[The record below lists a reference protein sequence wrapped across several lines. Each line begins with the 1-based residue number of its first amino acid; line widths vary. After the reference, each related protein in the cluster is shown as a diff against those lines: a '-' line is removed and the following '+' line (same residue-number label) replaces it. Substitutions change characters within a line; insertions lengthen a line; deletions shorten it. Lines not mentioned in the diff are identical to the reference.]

1 MSTKNILIIGA
12 GRSSSYLIKY
22 LVEHAQQQQWKIRVG
37 DLSLESAKQKV
48 ANHPFAEAIKFD
60 SNDKQL
66 RETSIQ
72 QADLVISMLPAHM
85 HITIAN
91 DCLRFKKN
99 FITASYV
106 SKEMQEMHDEVKKS
120 GVLFLNEIGVDPGI
134 DHMSAMKVINELRD
148 KKIKLEGFETFT
160 GGLIAPVSDDNPWHY
175 KFTWNPRN
183 VVLAGQGGVKFLHHG
198 EYKYIPYHRV
208 FSRIE
213 ILHMDEYGEFEGYAN
228 RDSLKYR
235 EIYGLQDIKT
245 MYRGTLRKPGFC
257 KAWDILV
264 QLGMTDDSFSME
276 DTQNMTYR
284 DFTNSFLIYRKN
296 DSVDLKLAYHCG
308 IRLDSPTMER
318 LRWLGIFD
326 NTKVGIPNA
335 TPAQILQ
342 RILEQK
348 LALKPEDKDMIVML
362 HKFDFTLNG
371 KKMQIQSSLCV
382 EGDDPIYTAMAKT
395 VGLPVAIAAKLVL
408 QNKISSKGVAIPIHK
423 EIYEPVLKELENFGI
438 HLKEK
443 TIEGTED

>member
-1 MSTKNILIIGA
+1 MKNILIIGS

-22 LVEHAQQQQWKIRVG
+22 LLENSGKEDWKIKVG
-37 DLSLESAKQKV
+37 DISIESAKQKIGNNPNATAV
-48 ANHPFAEAIKFD
+48 LFD
-60 SNDKQL
+60 SNNQPL
-66 RETSIQ
+66 RESSIQ

-85 HITIAN
+85 HISIAK
-91 DCLRFKKN
+91 DCFKFKKN

-106 SKEMQEMHDEVKKS
+106 SKEMQEMHEEVKNANI
-120 GVLFLNEIGVDPGI
+120 LFLNEIGVDPGI
-134 DHMSAMKVINELRD
+134 DHMSAMKVIDDLRN
-148 KKIKLEGFETFT
+148 KRIELEGFETFT
-160 GGLIAPVSDDNPWHY
+160 GGLIAPKSDDNPWHY

-198 EYKYIPYHRV
+198 EYKYIPYHKI

-213 ILHMDEYGEFEGYAN
+213 ILHIDEYGEFEAYAN

-235 EIYGLQDIKT
+235 EVYGLQNIKT
-245 MYRGTLRKPGFC
+245 MYRGTLRKAGFC
-257 KAWDILV
+257 KAWDILL
-264 QLGMTDDSFSME
+264 QLGMTDDSFTME
-276 DTQNMTYR
+276 NTENMTYR
-284 DFTNSFLIYRKN
+284 DFTNSFLIYRKS
-296 DSVDLKLAYHCG
+296 DSEELKLAYHCG

-326 NTKVGIPNA
+326 NTKVGISNA

-362 HKFDFTLNG
+362 HKFDFTLQG
-371 KKMQIQSSLCV
+371 KRKQIQSSLCV
-382 EGDDPIYTAMAKT
+382 EGEDPVYTAMAKT
-395 VGLPVAIAAKLVL
+395 VGLPMAIAAKMIL
-408 QNKISSKGVAIPIHK
+408 QNKFSIKGVAIPIHK
-423 EIYEPVLKELENFGI
+423 EIYLPVLKELESFGI

-443 TIEGTED
+443 EIERFEE

>member
-1 MSTKNILIIGA
+1 MKNILIIGA

-22 LVEHAQQQQWKIRVG
+22 LLNHAAKEQWKIKVG
-37 DLSLESAKQKV
+37 DISLENAKQKI
-48 ANHPFAEAIKFD
+48 ANHPNAEAVLFD
-60 SNDKQL
+60 SNNQAL
-66 RETSIQ
+66 REASIQ
-72 QADLVISMLPAHM
+72 QADLIISMLPAHM
-85 HITIAN
+85 HVTIAK
-91 DCLRFKKN
+91 DCLKFKKN

-106 SKEMQEMHDEVKKS
+106 SKEMQEMQAEVKNA
-120 GVLFLNEIGVDPGI
+120 GIIFLNEIGVDPGI
-134 DHMSAMKVINELRD
+134 DHMSAMKIIDELRD
-148 KKIKLEGFETFT
+148 KEIQLEGFETFT
-160 GGLIAPVSDDNPWHY
+160 GGLIAPKSDDNPWHY

-183 VVLAGQGGVKFLHHG
+183 VVLAGQGGVKFLHQG
-198 EYKYIPYHRV
+198 EYKYIPYHKV

-213 ILHMDEYGEFEGYAN
+213 ILHVDEYGEFEGYAN

-235 EIYGLQDIKT
+235 ELYGLQNIKT

-264 QLGMTDDSFSME
+264 QLGMTDDSFVME
-276 DTQNMTYR
+276 NTEHMTYK

-326 NTKVGIPNA
+326 DTNVGIPNA

-342 RILEQK
+342 RIMEQK
-348 LALKPEDKDMIVML
+348 LGLKPEDHDMIVML

-371 KKMQIQSSLCV
+371 KRKQIQSSLCV
-382 EGDDPIYTAMAKT
+382 EGDDPVYTAMAKT
-395 VGLPVAIAAKLVL
+395 VGLPVAIAATLIL
-408 QNKISSKGVAIPIHK
+408 QNQISIKGVVIPIHK

-443 TIEGTED
+443 EIDVNE

>member
-1 MSTKNILIIGA
+1 MKNILIIGA

-22 LVEHAQQQQWKIRVG
+22 LLEHAAQEQWKITVG
-37 DLSLESAKQKV
+37 DISIESAKQKI
-48 ANHPFAEAIKFD
+48 ANHFNAEAILFD
-60 SNDKQL
+60 SNDASL
-66 RETSIQ
+66 RESSIQ
-72 QADLVISMLPAHM
+72 QSDLVISMLPAHM
-85 HITIAN
+85 HITIAK
-91 DCLRFKKN
+91 DCLRYKKN

-106 SKEMQEMHDEVKKS
+106 SKEMQEMHKEVNDANL
-120 GVLFLNEIGVDPGI
+120 LFLNEMGVDPGI
-134 DHMSAMKVINELRD
+134 DHMSAMKIIDQLRD
-148 KKIKLEGFETFT
+148 KGIKLEGFETFT
-160 GGLIAPVSDDNPWHY
+160 GGLIAPKSDDNPWHY

-198 EYKYIPYHRV
+198 EYKYIPYHKV

-213 ILHMDEYGEFEGYAN
+213 ILHIDEYGEFEGYAN

-235 EIYGLQDIKT
+235 EIYGLHDIQT

-264 QLGMTDDSFSME
+264 QLGMTDDSFVME
-276 DTQNMTYR
+276 NTENMSYR
-284 DFTNSFLIYRKN
+284 DFTNSFLVYRKN
-296 DSVDLKLAYHCG
+296 DTVDLKLAYHCG

-326 NTKVGIPNA
+326 NTKVGTPNA

-348 LALKPEDKDMIVML
+348 LSLKPEDKDMIVML

-371 KKMQIQSSLCV
+371 KRKQIQSSLSV
-382 EGDDPIYTAMAKT
+382 EGEDPVYTAMAKT
-395 VGLPVAIAAKLVL
+395 VGLPVAIAAKLIL
-408 QNKISSKGVAIPIHK
+408 QNKISIKGVTIPIHK
-423 EIYEPVLKELENFGI
+423 NIYEPVLKELETFGI
-438 HLKEK
+438 RLKEK
-443 TIEGTED
+443 EIEIKLEN